1 MRLTWYDEQKGYG
14 GAYNMHQSCASLVNA
29 SASLN
34 VIAEISA
41 ELQGERQKNAE
52 LMERIMVLE
61 AQLQERQKVLL
72 QS

>member
-1 MRLTWYDEQKGYG
+1 
-14 GAYNMHQSCASLVNA
+14 MHQSCASSLVNA
-29 SASLN
+29 SAALCGIEQQVKEGGSLN

-41 ELQGERQKNAE
+41 ELQRERQKNAE

-72 QS
+72 LS